1 LARDLREFAVK
12 RLDIRKK
19 FGFSLAAFAV
29 LAVLSWLTLSNDPM
43 WIHDTTLGI
52 EFNIR
57 FRTATLMVLGLLA
70 FVTTMAFLRARIE
83 ERRETASHQ

>member
-1 LARDLREFAVK
+1 M
-12 RLDIRKK
+12 DIRKK
-19 FGFSLAAFAV
+19 FGFALAAFAV

-83 ERRETASHQ
+83 ERRETASHQE